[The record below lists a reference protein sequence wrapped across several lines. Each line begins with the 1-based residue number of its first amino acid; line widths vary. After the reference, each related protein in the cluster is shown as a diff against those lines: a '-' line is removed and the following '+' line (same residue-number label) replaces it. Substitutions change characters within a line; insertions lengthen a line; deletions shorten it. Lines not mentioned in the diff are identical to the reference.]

1 MLKGLGLTIVLFSSA
16 LAFGKNPT
24 PVMFSD
30 LQAELP
36 ETRRAFRPPTYE
48 GQEDALGYSPQA
60 FAVPPGM
67 EARVSFWIDIYTKYS
82 TDQGLLHD
90 SRYPEIVYESVD
102 FRPIMQNEALN
113 SYQKQ
118 AARRRLVKDRKKDI
132 EQRLKRLQ
140 KYSSPVGLQG
150 EDLRYWYLFD
160 VVDEPNKF
168 RQASH
173 SSRLRFQLGQS
184 DRFVKGIFYSGRY
197 LEKMEA
203 IFREEGLPIELTR
216 LPFVESSF
224 NVKAMSRLG
233 ASGIWQ
239 FLRGTGREYMRIN
252 ASVDERN
259 DPLTATASAAKKM
272 KKNYN
277 MLGNWPLAV
286 TGYNHGPY
294 GMRRMVKRYGTSDIS
309 ELIEK
314 RRGRFGFASAN
325 FYASFLAAVEVEK
338 RAKAYF
344 GEVYWDLPRDLEKLR
359 LTKNISVE
367 SLVNWFDEDEALTR
381 ESNYHIRRSVWK
393 GQVSLGRGD
402 FVWVPKESYAR
413 AETEMNNLTSVALFN
428 GKIYKVSPGDTL
440 SGIANQFGV
449 RLSKLIQA
457 NNSVNP
463 RRLQVGQKLI
473 IPTP

>member
-1 MLKGLGLTIVLFSSA
+1 
-16 LAFGKNPT
+16 
-24 PVMFSD
+24 
-30 LQAELP
+30 
-36 ETRRAFRPPTYE
+36 
-48 GQEDALGYSPQA
+48 
-60 FAVPPGM
+60 
-67 EARVSFWIDIYTKYS
+67 
-82 TDQGLLHD
+82 
-90 SRYPEIVYESVD
+90 
-102 FRPIMQNEALN
+102 
-113 SYQKQ
+113 
-118 AARRRLVKDRKKDI
+118 
-132 EQRLKRLQ
+132 
-140 KYSSPVGLQG
+140 
-150 EDLRYWYLFD
+150 
-160 VVDEPNKF
+160 
-168 RQASH
+168 ASH